1 MKRLLAY
8 LFIVLGLGL
17 TFSFQTL
24 SKADDISE
32 LQIEGISIGES
43 LLEYYSEEE
52 IIKNSRKTDYP
63 KKNNE
68 FLNIS
73 IFKKVG
79 NYDAFKFYVKKNDK
93 NYKIYS
99 MEGRKRFSIV
109 SKCKDQMKSITKE
122 FEAFLKIVK
131 KREHIF
137 NYPQFIKSKSYV
149 TELELDNGRVR
160 LWCDDFSKEQKDKS
174 NPFQGLGISINSET
188 FVNYI
193 LDVYS

>member
-52 IIKNSRKTDYP
+52 IIKNSRKTSYP

-160 LWCDDFSKEQKDKS
+160 LWCDDFSKEQKDKL

-188 FVNYI
+188 FVNYL

>member
-52 IIKNSRKTDYP
+52 IIKNSHKTNYP
-63 KKNNE
+63 KKNNV

-73 IFKKVG
+73 IFKKAG

-99 MEGRKRFSIV
+99 MEGRKQFSIV
-109 SKCKDQMKSITKE
+109 SKCKDQMKSLTKE

>member
-1 MKRLLAY
+1 MKQ
-8 LFIVLGLGL
+8 LFFVIILIIN
-17 TFSFQTL
+17 FQL
-24 SKADDISE
+24 STKADDISDI
-32 LQIEGISIGES
+32 QIGGISIGES

-52 IIKNSRKTDYP
+52 IIKNSYKTKYP
-63 KKNNE
+63 KKNNV

-73 IFKKVG
+73 MFKKVG

-174 NPFQGLGISINSET
+174 NPFQGLAISISSET